1 MIKAS
6 NINKF
11 YGDLQVLK
19 NVSLQIN
26 KGEIVSIVGPSGAGK
41 TTLLQILGTLDV
53 LDKKANT
60 ASSLTINDTSI
71 IDLKDGSLSKFRNL
85 NLGFIFQFHQLLP
98 EFTALENVCIPA
110 YIANKSKRNRNRS
123 KKIIR
128 LFGIITQNTSQT
140 QPNFRGENNSE

>member
-1 MIKAS
+1 MIKAN
-6 NINKF
+6 NINKY

-53 LDKKANT
+53 LDKKANA

-85 NLGFIFQFHQLLP
+85 NNIVGCDIVELAPNYDHSGASTAVCAKAIRELLLV
-98 EFTALENVCIPA
+98 ASN
-110 YIANKSKRNRNRS
+110 
-123 KKIIR
+123 
-128 LFGIITQNTSQT
+128 
-140 QPNFRGENNSE
+140 